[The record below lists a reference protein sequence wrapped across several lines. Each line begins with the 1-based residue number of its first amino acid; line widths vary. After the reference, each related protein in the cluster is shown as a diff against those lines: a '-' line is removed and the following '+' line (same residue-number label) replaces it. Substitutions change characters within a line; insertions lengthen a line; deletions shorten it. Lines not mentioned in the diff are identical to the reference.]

1 MGVERVDYY
10 SDDEYQQASHEERLE
25 EERQREREQ
34 QPEVV
39 PCPVCGGQMWEMQ
52 DICDICMAKKN
63 DF

>member
-10 SDDEYQQASHEERLE
+10 SDDEYQQALYEERLE

-39 PCPVCGGQMWEMQ
+39 PCPVCGGQMLETQ
-52 DICDICMAKKN
+52 DICYICAEKKD